1 MRYNLS
7 LAQRR
12 HLTLHEQRER
22 DEWEE
27 AYRRAV
33 RREAFM
39 HYTVDAIVCALVG
52 VTILAL
58 LFG

>member
-1 MRYNLS
+1 MRYKLS

-12 HLTLHEQRER
+12 HLTFREQRER

-33 RREAFM
+33 RRETFM
-39 HYTVDAIVCALVG
+39 HYTVRAIACALVS